1 MTKQSISILLKVLT
15 MPKYQKG
22 ETSFENV
29 RNSEKI
35 TNSIITKTKLLSD
48 ALTLDKMPCYIPL
61 NSKRT
66 KLNIGDIHAWEN
78 KELEVFKYTVN
89 TAKTERNEPFLNELL
104 DAIYNLNKKIPLWVA
119 SENIEDEPK
128 KKSKYKTRN
137 DLVLEGKEKD
147 ETIEILNNSVVEL
160 FRAYEQLKSFIV
172 TQNFENKQY
181 HNLLKSHCNVNK
193 KDRFKIVE

>member
-1 MTKQSISILLKVLT
+1 MTKQSTSILLKVLT

-66 KLNIGDIHAWEN
+66 KLNIGDIHSWEN
-78 KELEVFKYTVN
+78 KEFEVFKYTVN
-89 TAKTERNEPFLNELL
+89 TAKTEKNEPFLNELL
-104 DAIYNLNKKIPLWVA
+104 DAIYNFNKKIPLWVA

-147 ETIEILNNSVVEL
+147 ETIEILNNNVVEL